1 MGQSYYSG
9 TWETEGSGIQ
19 AHSFGYIEN
28 SRSNWAMWDHVSK
41 DKKKKKSKT
50 KENKKMAYNT
60 VIGKTL

>member
-1 MGQSYYSG
+1 
-9 TWETEGSGIQ
+9 
-19 AHSFGYIEN
+19 
-28 SRSNWAMWDHVSK
+28 MWDHVSK